1 MDSTDSQ
8 PVLNKKPNSIFRNWQ
23 SKLAATPMIMTAL
36 FIFVGCSLWS
46 VFYSF
51 TASRSLPK
59 EKFVGLAQYTRLFKT
74 SRWQESVEN
83 IAIYGICS
91 LVFSVLVGFI
101 LAVFLDQKIRFEN
114 TFRTIFLYPFALSFI
129 VTGLVWQWILNQNFG
144 IQKVIQDL
152 GFENFELD
160 LLTNRSLSI
169 YAIVIAGLW
178 QGTGLVMALML
189 AGLRSIDQEIW
200 KATRIDGIPAW
211 RTYLFIVI
219 PMMRPVFVTTLVL
232 ISAGIVKVYDL
243 VLALTG
249 GGPGISSEV
258 PAKYVYDYMFGNQNI
273 GQGLAAST
281 VMLSTVLI
289 ILIPWV
295 LLEFGE
301 KKRKAGV
308 DDA

>member
-1 MDSTDSQ
+1 
-8 PVLNKKPNSIFRNWQ
+8 
-23 SKLAATPMIMTAL
+23 MIATAL
-36 FIFVGCSLWS
+36 CIFVGCSLWS
-46 VFYSF
+46 IFYSF
-51 TASRSLPK
+51 TSSKSLPK
-59 EKFVGLAQYTRLFKT
+59 ENFVGLAQYTRLFKT

-91 LVFSVLVGFI
+91 LVFSLVVGFI
-101 LAVFLDQKIRFEN
+101 LAVLLDQKIRFEN
-114 TFRTIFLYPFALSFI
+114 TFRSIFLYPFALSFI
-129 VTGLVWQWILNQNFG
+129 VTGLVWQWILNKNFG

-152 GFENFELD
+152 GFESFELD
-160 LLTNRSLSI
+160 LLTSRNLSI

-200 KATRIDGIPAW
+200 KASRIDGIPTW
-211 RTYLFIVI
+211 RTYIFIVI

-232 ISAGIVKVYDL
+232 IAAGIVKVYDL

-258 PAKYVYDYMFGNQNI
+258 PAKYVYDYMFGNNNI

-281 VMLSTVLI
+281 VMLVTVLI
-289 ILIPWV
+289 ILIPWAY
-295 LLEFGE
+295 LEFGE
-301 KKRKAGV
+301 KRAKAGH
-308 DDA
+308 